1 VNIHTICAWKYDW
14 RCCAQFIAKSFMK
27 LLYDQTPPKRAA
39 KTTCSSCPSTNS
51 ISPLKRVLLVLGAQP
66 LQGYWPLLSDL
77 LAQLYVLVGM
87 SSERGKKGQRP
98 HNLVPTDDKNW
109 WYWNLDRQFHAE
121 ENLRSL
127 KQAGL
132 EAYWGEPTGDTC
144 DA

>member
-1 VNIHTICAWKYDW
+1 MSNSPSTIDHLISDLKVSGLCRVFLRGWSVNIHTICAWKYDW

-98 HNLVPTDDKNW
+98 HNLVPTDDKN
-109 WYWNLDRQFHAE
+109 
-121 ENLRSL
+121 
-127 KQAGL
+127 
-132 EAYWGEPTGDTC
+132 
-144 DA
+144 